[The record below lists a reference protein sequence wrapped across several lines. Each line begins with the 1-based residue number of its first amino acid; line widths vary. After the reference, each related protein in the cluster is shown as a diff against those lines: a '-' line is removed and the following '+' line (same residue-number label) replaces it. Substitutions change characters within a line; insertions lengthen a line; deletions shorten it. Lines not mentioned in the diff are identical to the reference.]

1 MAYAALLLL
10 QRLKARFPA
19 ARASCGHRLFLSAFI
34 IASKLCGDET
44 YSTRSWC
51 LVGQNMFQPKQVNQ
65 MERELCGY
73 LAYNLHVTAS
83 QIADFQ
89 EAIRTDRQKAFSLW
103 GGQPHFV

>member
-1 MAYAALLLL
+1 
-10 QRLKARFPA
+10 
-19 ARASCGHRLFLSAFI
+19 
-34 IASKLCGDET
+34 
-44 YSTRSWC
+44 
-51 LVGQNMFQPKQVNQ
+51 MFQPKQVNQ